1 MTNGS
6 RRLAAIMFTDLV
18 GFTRLGQRDEDEAL
32 RLRREHQE
40 IARPIFR
47 AHGGREVKTTGDGFL
62 VEFPSAIESVR
73 CAVELQSAIARRNA
87 LPGSHEPIVVR
98 VGIHVGDVV
107 DDQGD
112 IVGDAVNVASRIEPL
127 ADPGGVCVSGS
138 VYDQVRNKLTIPL
151 EPLGARTLKHVD
163 FPVEVYRLA
172 LGGTVVRSTLLP
184 APVEQHFRLAVLPL
198 ANLSPSAEDDYFA
211 DGLTDELITQTAKI
225 PSLRVIARTSVLQY
239 KGSPKPVREVA
250 RELGVG
256 LALEGSVRKSGNRL
270 RVHVQLVDAA
280 TEAHLWGSRYDR
292 PLGDIFQIQDEIAG
306 QIATAIAGHFSGGA
320 QPSAEFFVP
329 AGAGTENLEAYTRF
343 LHARKLLLEK
353 GSKETIRQSVGL
365 FEEALRLDPTF
376 ARARVGV
383 AENLQWLA
391 SEGAIEYLPA
401 LHRAREELTRAIA
414 ENDALAEAHSSLGGL
429 LLTDDDFVGTER
441 ESRRALELNPSLS
454 DPYRW
459 LAQLEAGAGRMDEAI
474 RLLET
479 AQQIDPADVNVVSFL
494 GRAYYYGGR
503 EAEALAHWE
512 RTKPAALY
520 RTNAHMTEYF
530 LGKGDLDRASETV
543 RELARLRP
551 DNGWTEMYSAILAA
565 RRGDIALARQITERL
580 ERRSQAG
587 DLTGFFAGFAR
598 LALGDQDA
606 FVASMQQALQLRAL
620 PLLELRYSPLFAA
633 AREDPR
639 IQEILRRQLAGR
651 SKGAGSAGT
660 GRTP

>member
-1 MTNGS
+1 VTSGS

-18 GFTRLGQRDEDEAL
+18 GFTRLGQRDEDAAL

-87 LPGSHEPIVVR
+87 LPDAHEPIVMR

-138 VYDQVRNKLTIPL
+138 VYDQVRNKLTVPL
-151 EPLGARTLKHVD
+151 EPLGARSLKHVD
-163 FPVEVYRLA
+163 FPVEVYRVL
-172 LGGTVVRSTLLP
+172 LGRTVVRATAATTP
-184 APVEQHFRLAVLPL
+184 PEHHFRLAVLPL
-198 ANLSPSAEDDYFA
+198 ANLSPSAEDDFFA

-256 LALEGSVRKSGNRL
+256 LALEGSVRKAGNRL
-270 RVHVQLVDAA
+270 RVTVQLVDAT
-280 TEAHLWGSRYDR
+280 TEVHLWGSKYDR
-292 PLGDIFQIQDEIAG
+292 PLGDIFQIQDDIAG
-306 QIATAIAGHFSGGA
+306 QIATAMAAHFSAGGKG
-320 QPSAEFFVP
+320 PPETFVP
-329 AGAGTENLEAYTRF
+329 AGAGTQNLDAYTRF
-343 LHARKLLLEK
+343 LHARKLFLEK
-353 GSKETIRQSVGL
+353 GSEDTIRESVRL
-365 FEEALRLDPTF
+365 FEEALRLDPSF
-376 ARARVGV
+376 ARARVGL
-383 AENLQWLA
+383 ADTLQWLA

-429 LLTDDDFVGTER
+429 LLTDDDYVGTER
-441 ESRRALELNPSLS
+441 ESRRAIELNPSLS

-474 RLLET
+474 RMLET

-494 GRAYYYGGR
+494 GHAYLYAGR
-503 EAEALAHWE
+503 EREALAHWE
-512 RTKPAALY
+512 RTQATAPY
-520 RTNAHMTEYF
+520 RTNAHLTEYF

-543 RELARLRP
+543 RELVRLRP

-565 RRGDIALARQITERL
+565 RRGDTALARQITERL
-580 ERRSQAG
+580 ERRSRAG
-587 DLTGFFAGFAR
+587 ELTGFFAGFAR
-598 LALGDQDA
+598 YALGDQDE
-606 FVASMQQALQLRAL
+606 FVASMQQALELRAL
-620 PLLELRYSPLFAA
+620 PLLELLYSPLLTA
-633 AREDPR
+633 ARDDPR
-639 IQEILRRQLAGR
+639 IQEILRRQLGAR
-651 SKGAGSAGT
+651 SNGSASASP